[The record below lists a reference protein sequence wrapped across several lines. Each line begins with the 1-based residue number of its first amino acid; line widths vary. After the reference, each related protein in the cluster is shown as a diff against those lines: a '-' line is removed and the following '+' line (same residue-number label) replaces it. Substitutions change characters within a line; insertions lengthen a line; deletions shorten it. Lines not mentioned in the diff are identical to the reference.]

1 MSKGLVYSPS
11 CGLVEPTEDVSS
23 PRGSPFERFLS
34 SPKQLLSADP
44 GILQALYNH
53 LAGVVEGLEKRSL
66 KHELINSN

>member
-1 MSKGLVYSPS
+1 MSKGLVHSPS

-44 GILQALYNH
+44 GILQAPVQSPSWSGGG
-53 LAGVVEGLEKRSL
+53 AGEEVS
-66 KHELINSN
+66 